1 MVNHLTNY
9 PHKKLASKSTVNNIL
24 PKKKSLHHHNP
35 GNKERHTVSVEP
47 HRPYNDHGIHH
58 SQMSKH

>member
-24 PKKKSLHHHNP
+24 PKKNP
-35 GNKERHTVSVEP
+35 YTVITLET
-47 HRPYNDHGIHH
+47 RNGTQY
-58 SQMSKH
+58 